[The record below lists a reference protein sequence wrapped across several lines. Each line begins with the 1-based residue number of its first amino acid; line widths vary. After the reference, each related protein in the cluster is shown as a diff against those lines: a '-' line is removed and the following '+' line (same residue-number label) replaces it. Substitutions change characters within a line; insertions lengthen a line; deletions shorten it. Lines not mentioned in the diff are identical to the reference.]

1 MKKVLFSIKPE
12 FVEKIFSGEKRFE
25 YRKSRCK
32 REVDRIV
39 IYCTSPCGKVVGEI
53 EINRVLVGSPR
64 KIWENT
70 KKYSGISESF
80 FNKYFMH
87 KNIAVAYELGR
98 VTRYKEP
105 KTLSEY
111 SLKVPP
117 QSYVYID

>member
-39 IYCTSPCGKVVGEI
+39 IYCTSPCGKVVGEV
-53 EINRVLVGSPR
+53 EISRILVGSPR

-80 FNKYFMH
+80 FNKYFMY
-87 KNIAVAYELGR
+87 KNIAVAYELR
-98 VTRYKEP
+98 RATKYKEP

-111 SLKVPP
+111 NLKVPP
-117 QSYVYID
+117 QSYAYID